1 MRWLI
6 AGSRSWDA
14 KRAMFATL
22 DHMVESHGK
31 PDEVIHGGAKGA
43 DTFAGEWAKARNI
56 PVTVYLADWSQ
67 YGKAAGIIRN
77 NKMLDTNPDVV
88 ILFMSFMSSS
98 TGTSPLWPDGGTA
111 YTSGSKPD
119 AERHEGS
126 NPSQATNK
134 ENI

>member
-77 NKMLDTNPDVV
+77 NKMLDTSPDVV
-88 ILFMSFMSSS
+88 ILFMNGVSR
-98 TGTSPLWPDGGTA
+98 GTKHTLAGAQSRGIEFHVFVNRNIAPLA
-111 YTSGSKPD
+111 
-119 AERHEGS
+119 
-126 NPSQATNK
+126 
-134 ENI
+134 